1 MAFPEGTSLI
11 RLSAEYPIKPFD
23 CGDSDLNDF
32 LLNDSKS
39 YLNKLLA
46 VTYILENEHETI
58 AFFSLLNDKVSQAEV
73 DSGNKWKKLFRKT
86 TGKDFRSHPAMK
98 IGRLGISNSFKGLGI
113 GKSVMDYVKAMFIS
127 NNRTGCRYITID
139 AYRESLP
146 FYEKN
151 RFRYLTERDTNS
163 GTQLMYF
170 DLIELIKR

>member
-1 MAFPEGTSLI
+1 MAFPKGVSLI

-39 YLNKLLA
+39 YLGKFLA

-58 AFFSLLNDKVSQAEV
+58 AFFSLLNDKISQTEV
-73 DSGNKWKKLFRKT
+73 DSSNQWKKLFRKT
-86 TGKDFRSHPAMK
+86 TGKDFRSHPAVK
-98 IGRLGISNSFKGLGI
+98 VGRLGISNSFKGLGV
-113 GKSVMDYVKAMFIS
+113 GRSVMDFIKEMFVT

-151 RFRYLTERDTNS
+151 DFRYLTQKDTES
-163 GTQLMYF
+163 STRLMYF
-170 DLIELIKR
+170 DLLALMED